1 MKKQFQSKSVPRGTR
16 TIWRYLGA
24 LFILFTFAIG
34 NVWAADPTHAS
45 PAIVKVANRNFLD
58 LSSTPSNVTVSTDS
72 YSNYGPGYFI
82 SNKNADLSKSWWG
95 FSDTF
100 KSSSSSYSNHKDAV
114 GFHAV
119 GSSSSSEFYQIL
131 QLREGSG
138 RMVQMDF
145 YVTGTT
151 QIGFQWKNANT
162 SGSKYLE
169 FAIYEMNV
177 SGTTATDGASP
188 VSTIQGSTTSDADQ
202 YAASAALDGAKY
214 YHVVVTPHNT
224 SNINFYGLT
233 FKHAPAASYTITYD
247 ANGGSGDAMESSTNT
262 VSACTFTAPTGKEFK
277 EWNTLATGLGDSY
290 DPGDAASSDLDLFAI
305 WQTKVEKFTVKYM
318 DGTTEL
324 GSEVVEVGQHP
335 TGSAI
340 TDPTKDCYTFAG
352 WDPALNTVS
361 GDDGD
366 VVEVNATWTPIY
378 SSSATLISDA
388 VVSGKP
394 NVNTVFAASNIVSSI
409 TFTSGNYEFTSNE
422 TKKGY
427 YGYKDKNSGDYM
439 KILLKQGRRVQ
450 VLFGNLGADPTIK
463 INGADGALDASR
475 STGDNAENTFTYT
488 ASSEDALIS
497 ITLGSG
503 TNTLKKV
510 DVSQLYNVTYTD
522 ETGDASG
529 SASNVTEV
537 TLPTPTETTVAGYEF
552 TGWKANQTVTV
563 GGEAKVANTLL
574 NAGDVAVLSATT
586 TFTAQ
591 WQVVTTKYA
600 ITKGTHTNGDFTISP
615 ASQQEAGGTVT
626 LTATPNEDYLFD
638 AWEVYKTGDPT
649 TTVTV
654 TSNAFTMPAYD
665 VTVNATFA
673 ADSRPKVLY
682 VTGNTAD
689 ATKANDKLYAA
700 LKDTYNVKIVGPD
713 SDADQS
719 GYALVVLHE
728 SLNGGNDYN
737 KTAVAAAK
745 AGDVPVL
752 NTKSFF
758 YNTGRWAWGTPNA
771 GQTVKGA
778 TMNSAAYCN
787 IAVHPLFS
795 GVTVSEGFFEITD
808 DAVAKCMQPLGSFA
822 EGKEGYTLA
831 TTPNNG
837 EGNGCAI
844 HELTP
849 AQRGASAGKYLLI
862 SVLGDKLN
870 ALNANGQKLFQ
881 NAAAYLIG
889 SSTWTPV
896 IAPTLSSSVPAN
908 SAIDVAVAGNI
919 VLTFSE
925 NVTVLDASKFTLSGG
940 AGSLTTA
947 SISVS
952 GAAVTIPYTGLDNST
967 EYTLATAAGAV
978 KNGSDV
984 PNAALSNIVFTTE
997 AACTKPG
1004 APASLVAS
1012 DIAYTSAT
1020 LSWDPSGAGTN
1031 GYEISII
1038 KKDDETVILD
1048 WTYEATNSYEAT
1060 GLTQGT
1066 EYTFK
1071 IKYKGDGITPG
1082 QCEFSNEVTV
1092 DFTTTAPSVAD
1103 LVTIADDYT
1112 FTPSATIA
1120 AETLAE
1126 SNKFFGAGT
1135 DDCDYGSGMRVKE
1148 NRALAFKVNNG
1159 ARVKVTFT
1167 TNGAREMQLGTDK
1180 ADDDNKAYGHTKTSP
1195 ATFDV
1200 TADGV
1205 VYLTASSDLRFSK
1218 LEIMYPHTVTYDL
1231 NGGTGTTPTQASKY
1245 VGETFSVHDGVTDI
1259 TAPASKDFD
1268 KWVDQDAADVA
1279 AGATYTM
1286 PAKNV
1291 TLTAQWVDHIEPVDP
1306 TLTYDDG
1313 AYSVGGSALDLSSLI
1328 TAQTSTGAITYSVKT
1343 DGGTSASIDGNNFTA
1358 TAAGT
1363 ATITASQAAVVGFNA
1378 KSVDFNVVV
1387 TEPTEK
1393 DGIKMV
1399 VAGVLTGN
1407 FRVKA
1412 DQLKT
1417 GAYTV
1422 EGINYSKYVQM
1433 GSTHTSFG
1441 GETEGTQTK
1450 GIYYA
1455 PTKKNITFWFYMQNT
1470 ESSTTRKI
1478 YVYTIEEGKAITS
1491 KTVDVEAGSH
1501 LVSTDI
1507 TLTTNAEIVFGVENT
1522 KLYFCQIVA
1531 VESGDDLLQGGQNGY
1546 VFDYSKKRQNVA
1558 ANTLRTID
1566 GIDYKLSAESKINS
1580 ASNVQLTTL
1589 GTHYIKFHLDAPM
1602 TVNVYADN
1610 KKYYVGTECSTEDAA
1625 KTYEA
1630 TGDGEF
1636 TLAAGNWYINGSGAQ
1651 VKINKLS
1658 FMLPKCEKPTITTQ
1672 PATCHTFA
1680 PGSMTATV
1688 VAEVSDGGTLSYQW
1702 YNASDDSEVDG
1713 ATAATLTTTTEG
1725 AYYVIVTNSLAGH
1738 QDNSTKS
1745 NEAELGYRVTND
1757 ATLMALSYGTP
1768 ATAITLE
1775 DGVYTYAVELAKGT
1789 TDVPAL
1795 AATATMDGY
1804 ATVTISNAAEFV
1816 SYAASST
1823 VTVKS
1828 EDATVTNV
1836 YTVNFTVKHDLP
1848 QVDVTA
1854 STVWNWANAATTMQT
1869 IKPAAKNVEQL
1880 MANIDDEGKQ
1890 LKNDAEFNS
1899 QALIFSGQEALT
1911 GNSTRWYAKGGHI
1924 KFNVTVPGI
1933 VEVEFS
1939 DNGNNNRRV
1948 KINDAVSTVAS
1959 ASDTDVK
1966 TYKAYVQPGEVTLM
1980 GVKNDGTGVDQYIRI
1995 SKITFTANPTPDYTR
2010 NVTNNIGTL
2019 CVDHNVLAGGAVGAT
2034 FYQIASRNEQY
2045 NDKIDFEEVLP
2056 GEELKAGEPYI
2067 FQSTTGR
2074 IDLFYGATVAD
2085 DPVAV
2090 RGMIGSFVNANVDID
2105 EFNKNDILYIANNK
2119 LWNCDNL
2126 VGSHLNV
2133 VANRAYIVMS
2143 DVPTYAEYQAA
2154 QTSNPAPRRRVTLGK
2169 DAEQV
2174 ATGCENLNVS
2184 DKPVKMIIDGQLFI
2198 LRGEKMY
2205 DAKGQLVK

>member
-1 MKKQFQSKSVPRGTR
+1 MLMKNKFSSFLTQKGRWLIATLFLLFS
-16 TIWRYLGA
+16 LG
-24 LFILFTFAIG
+24 IG
-34 NVWAADPTHAS
+34 NAWGDDWTAAN
-45 PAIVKVANRNFLD
+45 IVDNSGAGTTK
-58 LSSTPSNVTVSTDS
+58 SHITVSS
-72 YSNYGPGYFI
+72 PGI
-82 SNKNADLSKSWWG
+82 ASTTSAQIWKDGKTAKN
-95 FSDTF
+95 
-100 KSSSSSYSNHKDAV
+100 
-114 GFHAV
+114 
-119 GSSSSSEFYQIL
+119 E
-131 QLREGSG
+131 
-138 RMVQMDF
+138 
-145 YVTGTT
+145 TT
-151 QIGFQWKNANT
+151 LQIGA
-162 SGSKYLE
+162 
-169 FAIYEMNV
+169 
-177 SGTTATDGASP
+177 
-188 VSTIQGSTTSDADQ
+188 STTSDYNKTKSYVEIKADKG
-202 YAASAALDGAKY
+202 YALGTTLNFRGGSNDSNDKNCVVVWWTGKVGATFTGYEVVKLNNKNISSSASANYSVTLPANTR
-214 YHVVVTPHNT
+214 VVRIYRQVGFN
-224 SNINFYGLT
+224 
-233 FKHAPAASYTITYD
+233 
-247 ANGGSGDAMESSTNT
+247 STNT
-262 VSACTFTAPTGKEFK
+262 AFGTDNTLGDGKAYFASVTATSVLAPEIEGDAEMLKSETIPFVGYPAGGTWAVTSGSATINSTSGALTSGSTSGDVVISYTVDDKSGTHTVTVLDTDSKTLCWDFTQGVLPTASGVTATGNGEFNAMGYNLATANTNFAYIDVEDAGYVITAATLTVFPGGTGAKNFKGDFNASLTDAISTTDGEYWQIDRSISDSEKNTEVNLGNVSSIPSGATAFRITKGSTGVAVGKIYLTLKKAVACTVAPTVSATTKGATTSTTQVVNCAGISSLGSEGCSISSYGFVYGTGSTPNIDDDTPVEVGTSYSTINTAFAET
-277 EWNTLATGLGDSY
+277 TLTGLTASTTYYVRAYATNGSGTSY
-290 DPGDAASSDLDLFAI
+290 GSAVSFTTNDACTVVPTVSAISKGTTSFTTQVLNCDGITAIGSAGCAISSYGF
-305 WQTKVEKFTVKYM
+305 VY
-318 DGTTEL
+318 GTTEHPTTANTTK
-324 GSEVVEVGQHP
+324 EVGTSYTVVSTAFAETTL
-335 TGSAI
+335 TGLTPNTTYYVRAYATNDFGTAYSSNELSFTTLETIGNVAFIASSADATNDAI
-340 TDPTKDCYTFAG
+340 TALRDAG
-352 WDPALNTVS
+352 
-361 GDDGD
+361 
-366 VVEVNATWTPIY
+366 
-378 SSSATLISDA
+378 
-388 VVSGKP
+388 
-394 NVNTVFAASNIVSSI
+394 
-409 TFTSGNYEFTSNE
+409 
-422 TKKGY
+422 
-427 YGYKDKNSGDYM
+427 
-439 KILLKQGRRVQ
+439 
-450 VLFGNLGADPTIK
+450 
-463 INGADGALDASR
+463 
-475 STGDNAENTFTYT
+475 
-488 ASSEDALIS
+488 
-497 ITLGSG
+497 
-503 TNTLKKV
+503 
-510 DVSQLYNVTYTD
+510 YNVT
-522 ETGDASG
+522 
-529 SASNVTEV
+529 V
-537 TLPTPTETTVAGYEF
+537 
-552 TGWKANQTVTV
+552 
-563 GGEAKVANTLL
+563 
-574 NAGDVAVLSATT
+574 
-586 TFTAQ
+586 
-591 WQVVTTKYA
+591 
-600 ITKGTHTNGDFTISP
+600 
-615 ASQQEAGGTVT
+615 
-626 LTATPNEDYLFD
+626 
-638 AWEVYKTGDPT
+638 
-649 TTVTV
+649 
-654 TSNAFTMPAYD
+654 
-665 VTVNATFA
+665 
-673 ADSRPKVLY
+673 R
-682 VTGNTAD
+682 
-689 ATKANDKLYAA
+689 TKAAS
-700 LKDTYNVKIVGPD
+700 PD
-713 SDADQS
+713 YTGVD
-719 GYALVVLHE
+719 LVVLDE
-728 SLNGGNDYN
+728 SLSWANSDEGATVVGVN
-737 KTAVAAAK
+737 VPILSLK
-745 AGDVPVL
+745 A
-752 NTKSFF
+752 FF
-758 YNTGRWAWGTPNA
+758 YTLSSRWNWGTPVNPS
-771 GQTVKGA
+771 TSELA
-778 TMNSAAYCN
+778 TLSTEYTN
-787 IAVHPLFS
+787 ISSHPIFD
-795 GVTVSEGFFEITD
+795 GVTITAG
-808 DAVAKCMQPLGSFA
+808 AVDMVNPSKSGNNLQGVTTSTLV
-822 EGKEGYTLA
+822 EGKRGYTLA
-831 TTPNNG
+831 TSATG
-837 EGNGCAI
+837 TTCI

-849 AQRGASAGKYLLI
+849 SQRGVSTAKYLLI
-862 SVLGDKLN
+862 
-870 ALNANGQKLFQ
+870 ALSSNIKDNYSDDAKKMIV
-881 NAAAYLIG
+881 NAAKYLIG
-889 SSTWTPV
+889 NTSWEPV
-896 IAPTLSSSVPAN
+896 VAPKLLSSVPAN
-908 SAIDVAVAGNI
+908 SATDVAVEGNI
-919 VLTFSE
+919 VLTFSQ
-925 NVTVLDASKFTLSGG
+925 NVTLNDASKFTLSGG

-952 GAAVTIPYTGLDNST
+952 DAVVTIPYSGLDNST

-997 AACTKPG
+997 AACTKPK
-1004 APASLVAS
+1004 APESLAASN
-1012 DIAYTSAT
+1012 ITHTSAD
-1020 LSWDPSGAGTN
+1020 LSWDPLGYGAN
-1031 GYEISII
+1031 GYKISII

-1048 WTYEATNSYEAT
+1048 WTDEATNSYEAK

-1066 EYTFK
+1066 TYTLK
-1071 IKYKGDGITPG
+1071 VKYKGTGA
-1082 QCEFSNEVTV
+1082 QCEFSNEVTL

-1120 AETLAE
+1120 AGTLAE

-1167 TNGAREMQLGTDK
+1167 TNGDREMQLGTDK

-1387 TEPTEK
+1387 TEPTEV

-1399 VAGVLTGN
+1399 VTGALTGN

-1422 EGINYSKYVQM
+1422 EGINYAKYVQM

-1531 VESGDDLLQGGQNGY
+1531 VESGEDLLQGGQNGY

-1688 VAEVSDGGTLSYQW
+1688 VAEVIDGGTLSYQW

-1725 AYYVIVTNSLAGH
+1725 TYYVIVTNSLAGH

-1745 NEAELGYRVTND
+1745 DEAELGYRVTND

-1854 STVWNWANAATTMQT
+1854 TTTWNWANAATTMQK
-1869 IKPAAKNVEQL
+1869 IVPAEKDVEQL

-1899 QALIFSGQEALT
+1899 QALIFSGQEALEKS
-1911 GNSTRWYAKGGHI
+1911 GSGANTRWFAKGGHI
-1924 KFNVTVPGI
+1924 KFNVTVPGT

-1939 DNGNNNRRV
+1939 DNGNNNRRI
-1948 KINDAVSTVAS
+1948 KINNAVSTVAS
-1959 ASDTDVK
+1959 ASNTDVK
-1966 TYKAYVQPGEVTLM
+1966 TYKAYVQPGEVMLM
-1980 GVKNDGTGVDQYIRI
+1980 GVKNDGTGIDQYIRI
-1995 SKITFTANPTPDYTR
+1995 SKIIFTANPTPDYTR

-2056 GEELKAGEPYI
+2056 NEELKAGEPYI

-2105 EFNKNDILYIANNK
+2105 ESNKNDILYIANNK

-2174 ATGCENLNVS
+2174 ATGCENVNVS
-2184 DKPVKMIIDGQLFI
+2184 DKPVKMIINGQLFI